1 MVKNLPFNAGDTG
14 SIPSERTKVPHA
26 TRQLN
31 PRTTAR
37 ESTTREKCVP
47 SKKDWGSQ
55 INKLF

>member
-14 SIPSERTKVPHA
+14 SIPSQRTKVPHA

-31 PRTTAR
+31 PHITAR

-47 SKKDWGSQ
+47 SKKDLRQ
-55 INKLF
+55 PNK